1 MIKGVLFDY
10 GGTID
15 TNGLHWAN
23 VLWDGYQNN
32 HVKVDKDAFA
42 SAYKFGER
50 ALAIHPIIQ
59 PHHVFYDVLFL
70 KVEQQFGYL
79 KENGYELDSQA
90 IEAIAR
96 ECDRVARTSVEKAAP
111 VLAKLAAEYP
121 LVMVSNFYGN
131 LNSVLKE
138 FGIAHYFQSVVE
150 SAVVGVRKPDPAI
163 WQLGV
168 EAQGFLPHECVAV
181 GDSYSKDILPAKAT
195 GAKAIW
201 LNVAGFEEDTKMPAS
216 VADAEITDFAQ
227 VADTIMS
234 LGSQPGI

>member
-1 MIKGVLFDY
+1 MIKGILFDY

-23 VLWDGYQNN
+23 VLWDAYRHN

-42 SAYKFGER
+42 NAYKFGER

-79 KENGYELDSQA
+79 KDNGYDLDSQA

-111 VLAKLAAEYP
+111 VLEKLASEYP

-201 LNVAGFEEDTKMPAS
+201 LNVAGFEETAETQVS

-227 VADTIMS
+227 VADTIKN
-234 LGSQPGI
+234 LG

>member
-1 MIKGVLFDY
+1 MIKGILFDY

-23 VLWDGYQNN
+23 VLWDAYQNN
-32 HVKVDKDAFA
+32 HVKVDKEAFA

-79 KENGYELDSQA
+79 KENGYGLDSQA

-96 ECDRVARTSVEKAAP
+96 ECDRVARTSVEKAVP
-111 VLAKLAAEYP
+111 VLEKLAAEYP

-138 FGIAHYFQSVVE
+138 FGIAHYFQAVVE

-181 GDSYSKDILPAKAT
+181 GDSYSKDVLPAKAT

-201 LNVAGFEEDTKMPAS
+201 LNVAGFEDGAEAQVS
-216 VADAEITDFAQ
+216 VADAEIKDFAQ
-227 VADTIMS
+227 VADTIKS
-234 LGSQPGI
+234 LG

>member
-1 MIKGVLFDY
+1 M
-10 GGTID
+10 
-15 TNGLHWAN
+15 HWAN
-23 VLWDGYQNN
+23 VLWGAYQNN
-32 HVKVDKDAFA
+32 QVKIDKEAFA

-50 ALAIHPIIQ
+50 ALAIHPIIE

-79 KENGYELDSQA
+79 RENGYEPDSQA

-96 ECDRVARTSVEKAAP
+96 ECDRVARTNVEKAAP
-111 VLAKLAAEYP
+111 ILEALAQNYP

-168 EAQGFLPHECVAV
+168 EAQGLLPHECAAV

-195 GAKAIW
+195 GCKVIW
-201 LNVAGFEEDTKMPAS
+201 LNVQGFEDTTETQVS

-227 VADTIMS
+227 VADIIAG
-234 LGSQPGI
+234 LG